1 MKLPQNFH
9 KELRKNS
16 FKKELIKFLPVE
28 FGNEENLPL
37 IGDKTIRLSSG
48 ENFSHSKI
56 EQKLEKAIDRDPC
69 STNEE
74 ADTRMVLHLTEIP
87 SLSTVII
94 RTSYTDV
101 LAILLSNF
109 KEIQK
114 NVRMYLEEGFQSN
127 YTLRYL
133 DISTVANSLG
143 PSLCEA
149 IASFHAFSGCDY
161 ILAFSRKVKVRPLS
175 ISQANPYF

>member
-56 EQKLEKAIDRDPC
+56 E
-69 STNEE
+69 
-74 ADTRMVLHLTEIP
+74 
-87 SLSTVII
+87 
-94 RTSYTDV
+94 
-101 LAILLSNF
+101 
-109 KEIQK
+109 
-114 NVRMYLEEGFQSN
+114 
-127 YTLRYL
+127 
-133 DISTVANSLG
+133 
-143 PSLCEA
+143 
-149 IASFHAFSGCDY
+149 
-161 ILAFSRKVKVRPLS
+161 
-175 ISQANPYF
+175 